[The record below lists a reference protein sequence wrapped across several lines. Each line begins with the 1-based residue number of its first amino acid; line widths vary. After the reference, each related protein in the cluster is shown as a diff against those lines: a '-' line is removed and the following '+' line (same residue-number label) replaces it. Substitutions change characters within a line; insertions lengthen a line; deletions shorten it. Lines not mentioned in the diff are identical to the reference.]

1 MSPLPEQ
8 FSEARKLQIEA
19 QLNILSTFTGKAFE
33 SAEKFIALNID
44 TSRAS
49 LEKSSALVRQ
59 MIAIKDPRDLFALTS
74 QTQSQF
80 DSVLAY
86 GRQLFGIATG
96 VMAAPAEALAA
107 APAAAPAPAVN
118 QWTAAPESVTPAA
131 ASAPAAA
138 EPAEVLVAQEP
149 APQPAAVVEASLI
162 AEPNPVV
169 KALGVPEALHPSA
182 ASFPV
187 PSSSTP
193 IEVGQV
199 KPVEAAPPHAPVS
212 GTPPL
217 VSKKADAPGAKASR
231 KK

>member
-19 QLNILSTFTGKAFE
+19 QFNILSTFTGKAFE
-33 SAEKFIALNID
+33 SAEKLIALNID

-80 DSVLAY
+80 DTMLAY
-86 GRQLFGIATG
+86 GRQLFGIASG
-96 VMAAPAEALAA
+96 VVAAA
-107 APAAAPAPAVN
+107 APEPAAPVAAPEPAVN
-118 QWTAAPESVTPAA
+118 QWTAMPESV
-131 ASAPAAA
+131 APAAA
-138 EPAEVLVAQEP
+138 EVAAAVAAVEVVVAQEP
-149 APQPAAVVEASLI
+149 APVPPAVVEASEI

-169 KALGVPEALHPSA
+169 KALGVPEALHPVA

-199 KPVEAAPPHAPVS
+199 KPVEAAPPPAPVA

-217 VSKKADAPGAKASR
+217 VTKKAEAPGAKASR